1 MKMVQQHPI
10 SPGNSTLCCPSPGQ
24 KRRRVCRPSYLHA
37 FRLDRFNE
45 DAAEGLVRTSL
56 AMKKQAE
63 ELKSKCEDLER
74 SCLDDIFLMIF
85 IYIYIFI
92 GFYWDFSGD
101 KKCN

>member
-1 MKMVQQHPI
+1 ML
-10 SPGNSTLCCPSPGQ
+10 SRAPGQ
-24 KRRRVCRPSYLHA
+24 KRRVCRPSYLHA

-74 SCLDDIFLMIF
+74 SCLDDIFMIF
-85 IYIYIFI
+85 LVGIHDIFMIFLMIFI
-92 GFYWDFSGD
+92 GFYWDFSD
-101 KKCN
+101 KKCKHPVFYWDF